1 MYLGY
6 IKKNHPGEARQGKF
20 LIYSRKG
27 ARTNRGKKD
36 AKYWKKTSK
45 QTKKSQL
52 TRRNK
57 MMDNLIGSLENF
69 KALMEFKGK
78 CFEAE
83 S

>member
-6 IKKNHPGEARQGKF
+6 IKRNHPGEARQDKF
-20 LIYSRKG
+20 LINSRKG